1 MKSSRKWAKS
11 ISSISSCLYF
21 LLIIFQVPLFRV
33 PCRSGICITPVQVTS
48 SQLIASEVLPVS
60 FVKILLYPGA
70 IVNALINGI
79 NIPNYDDLLEI
90 YNFTHVKE
98 ASAIIDLRHLE
109 IITLNNFLRTVI
121 QILAGSY
128 FCVVGAI
135 LGLLKNGRLSLFGS
149 LLLIWGLF
157 KEIMRQ
163 KSTCL
168 DYCQSVEVSPI
179 MLVALFTA
187 LSSIRSDVRA
197 VVKSFQAHQLATAAV
212 DLDEHIKK
220 RKKDR
225 EMKRLEWNVNYV
237 SSTATT
243 PRSTKIAQQ
252 GIKNTFY

>member
-1 MKSSRKWAKS
+1 
-11 ISSISSCLYF
+11 
-21 LLIIFQVPLFRV
+21 V

-109 IITLNNFLRTVI
+109 
-121 QILAGSY
+121 ILAGSY

>member
-1 MKSSRKWAKS
+1 MQKTNMKSPRKWAKS
-11 ISSISSCLYF
+11 ISSISSSLYF

-70 IVNALINGI
+70 IVNALFNGI
-79 NIPNYDDLLEI
+79 SIPSYDDLLEI

-109 IITLNNFLRTVI
+109 I
-121 QILAGSY
+121 LAGSY
-128 FCVVGAI
+128 FCVVGGI

-168 DYCQSVEVSPI
+168 DTCQTVQVSPI

-187 LSSIRSDVRA
+187 LSSIKSDVRA
-197 VVKSFQAHQLATAAV
+197 VVKSFQAHQSATAAV
-212 DLDEHIKK
+212 DVDEHIKK

-237 SSTATT
+237 NSATT
-243 PRSTKIAQQ
+243 PRSTKVAQE

>member
-1 MKSSRKWAKS
+1 
-11 ISSISSCLYF
+11 
-21 LLIIFQVPLFRV
+21 V

-70 IVNALINGI
+70 IVNALFNGI
-79 NIPNYDDLLEI
+79 SIPSYDDLLEI

-109 IITLNNFLRTVI
+109 ILFFSPSISKFNLNLR
-121 QILAGSY
+121 ILAGSY
-128 FCVVGAI
+128 FCVVGGI

-168 DYCQSVEVSPI
+168 DTCQTVQVSPI

-187 LSSIRSDVRA
+187 LSSIKSDVRA
-197 VVKSFQAHQLATAAV
+197 VVKSFQAHQSATAAV
-212 DLDEHIKK
+212 DVDEHIKK

-237 SSTATT
+237 NSATT
-243 PRSTKIAQQ
+243 PRSTKVAQE